1 MSLYPASAF
10 APSFALILKFVL
22 PWLKKLAQISN
33 GSRFYRFQIFFAPI
47 IIVISQ
53 FHLFMDN
60 FLCRFYDF
68 NHFMWNNFRLAV
80 RAAVAHFQR
89 FFAPFSR
96 TLRRFQLFSL
106 FLSPINHLS
115 YFAPAGSTNLAW
127 GLRLP
132 GIRNEWHEP
141 GARTWLRHRWVHT
154 AVGLMF
160 VNAYSTTVSV
170 YSCLCVLF
178 SLCFSVRTAVY
189 ACIYLF

>member
-80 RAAVAHFQR
+80 RAAVAHFQL
-89 FFAPFSR
+89 F
-96 TLRRFQLFSL
+96 LRRF
-106 FLSPINHLS
+106 
-115 YFAPAGSTNLAW
+115 
-127 GLRLP
+127 
-132 GIRNEWHEP
+132 HE
-141 GARTWLRHRWVHT
+141 
-154 AVGLMF
+154 
-160 VNAYSTTVSV
+160 
-170 YSCLCVLF
+170 LCVDFNYFRYFCHRLTIWAILHLQDLLTLLEAYGCLEYATSDM
-178 SLCFSVRTAVY
+178 SLARGLDCDTGE
-189 ACIYLF
+189 CIQLLV

>member
-10 APSFALILKFVL
+10 APSFALILEFVL

-80 RAAVAHFQR
+80 RAAVAHFKR
-89 FFAPFSR
+89 F
-96 TLRRFQLFSL
+96 LHRFHEFCVDFNYFRYFCHRLTISTIL
-106 FLSPINHLS
+106 HLQ
-115 YFAPAGSTNLAW
+115 ANLAR

-132 GIRNEWHEP
+132 VLRNEWHEP